1 MIRAGNAWLPAA
13 VALFGIVA
21 SIVPTLAQMP
31 AWADDGLLAKSKAEG
46 ALTVCE
52 SMNEQEAQPGWRDL
66 SGATGIKVDYVQ
78 PQDTGLLNRIA
89 IESRACNSV
98 FDAMITTGRIPLRK
112 DVTAYSADRYQRAGR
127 APIITVKFSAE
138 NEKEWKA
145 IAQQLRVG

>member
-1 MIRAGNAWLPAA
+1 MIRAGKAWLPAA

-21 SIVPTLAQMP
+21 SIVPALAQMP
-31 AWADDGLLAKSKAEG
+31 AWADHGLLAKSRAEG

-52 SMNEQEAQPGWRDL
+52 SMNEREAQHCWKHL

-78 PQDTGLLNRIA
+78 PHDTGLLNRIA

-98 FDAMITTGRIPLRK
+98 FDAMITTGRVPLRK
-112 DVTAYSADRYQRAGR
+112 DATPDSADRYQRFGR

-138 NEKEWKA
+138 SEKKWKA
-145 IAQQLRVG
+145 IALQLRVG